1 MYVFLY
7 GRIYLALSG
16 LEASMYHYAG
26 LEDNS
31 SLQAALASQ
40 SFVQI
45 GLLMALPMV
54 IEIGLEQGFRKALS
68 ELIIMQ
74 LQLASVFFTFSMGT
88 KVHFYGRTLLHGGA
102 KYRSTGRGFVV
113 FHAKFAEN
121 YRLYSRSHFTKGLE
135 LLILLIVYNIYGVT
149 VHKTVPY
156 LLITFSLW
164 FLVGTWLY
172 SPFLFNPSGF
182 EWQKIVDDWDDWNK
196 WVSNRGGIGVPSDKS
211 WESWWDEE
219 QTHLRTSGLRGQIIE
234 ILLSTRFL
242 LYQYGLVYHLNIAH
256 GNKSIL
262 VSTNIRMLYVRLEVP
277 GWSNMIN

>member
-1 MYVFLY
+1 M
-7 GRIYLALSG
+7 
-16 LEASMYHYAG
+16 E
-26 LEDNS
+26 
-31 SLQAALASQ
+31 
-40 SFVQI
+40 VQNI
-45 GLLMALPMV
+45 GLLDV
-54 IEIGLEQGFRKALS
+54 D
-68 ELIIMQ
+68 
-74 LQLASVFFTFSMGT
+74 
-88 KVHFYGRTLLHGGA
+88 LL
-102 KYRSTGRGFVV
+102 Y
-113 FHAKFAEN
+113 AKFAEN

-234 ILLSTRFL
+234 MLLSTRFL